1 MTAAALIAGATG
13 GDSLFVHCPD
23 YHLAADPGNC
33 PRSCVKQTSM
43 PKWIERA
50 FQLQKVV
57 PPIVLQVAVRP
68 KPSLMKV
75 VLPIRLTV
83 ADDPS

>member
-1 MTAAALIAGATG
+1 MGTDPPLEVAAAA
-13 GDSLFVHCPD
+13 H
-23 YHLAADPGNC
+23 
-33 PRSCVKQTSM
+33 
-43 PKWIERA
+43 ERKGL
-50 FQLQKVV
+50 QLQKVV

-68 KPSLMKV
+68 ELSLMKV